1 MTSKLPM
8 GGPAVNP
15 NPIDPIMSPYYTGK
29 DMGTVL
35 VANIILETHC
45 ECSNARWKEN
55 WYESKSGCAG
65 HCPTN
70 SLCHSQ
76 QYTIHHK

>member
-1 MTSKLPM
+1 M

-35 VANIILETHC
+35 VANIIL
-45 ECSNARWKEN
+45 
-55 WYESKSGCAG
+55 
-65 HCPTN
+65 
-70 SLCHSQ
+70 
-76 QYTIHHK
+76 